1 MRDQKKFND
10 IEELLNDKN
19 ILFARKELNYFRKDL
34 DLDPDYL
41 FLMSKLLLL
50 DNRPY
55 LSIDTVILSIFFDTQ
70 DNFLAKKNFIKSN
83 EKTRKK
89 KRLLLIELSTLIF
102 NKELERKVLEIAN
115 DNALVEHL
123 FDLMPGL
130 RPKKFKKI

>member
-70 DNFLAKKNFIKSN
+70 DIIFY
-83 EKTRKK
+83 KK
-89 KRLLLIELSTLIF
+89 KIL
-102 NKELERKVLEIAN
+102 
-115 DNALVEHL
+115 
-123 FDLMPGL
+123 
-130 RPKKFKKI
+130 